1 MGQASCQAVTAHIAR
16 SEVDSLNDLYELSEG
31 VPSVEVF
38 RRLRTDAGLSDKAPE
53 AVALALPNT
62 WHGVVLHHMGEPIG
76 MGRIIGDGGTAFQIV
91 DMCVHPAHQG
101 RGLGKRIMAALT
113 EELERRAPATAY
125 VSLVADGPARYLYE
139 MFGFAD
145 TAAHDS
151 IGMYRVMSE
160 NPGAGGSPPQQ

>member
-1 MGQASCQAVTAHIAR
+1 MKRINDPY
-16 SEVDSLNDLYELSEG
+16 EVGEG

-53 AVALALPNT
+53 AVAIALPNT
-62 WHGVVLHHMGEPIG
+62 WYGVILRREGEPIG

-91 DMCVHPAHQG
+91 DICVHPAHQG

-125 VSLVADGPARYLYE
+125 VSLIADGPARFLYE
-139 MFGFAD
+139 KFGFAD
-145 TAAHDS
+145 TAGHDS
-151 IGMYRVMSE
+151 IGMYRLM
-160 NPGAGGSPPQQ
+160 NGS